1 MRLEEFQAGAMVP
14 VIAIDVGV
22 EGPGIDD
29 QCDGWTS
36 LARISSI
43 RSEMSS

>member
-1 MRLEEFQAGAMVP
+1 MVP

-22 EGPGIDD
+22 EGSGVDD
-29 QCDGWTS
+29 QRDGWTS

-43 RSEMSS
+43 RSEVTSRPPPGFSDRR